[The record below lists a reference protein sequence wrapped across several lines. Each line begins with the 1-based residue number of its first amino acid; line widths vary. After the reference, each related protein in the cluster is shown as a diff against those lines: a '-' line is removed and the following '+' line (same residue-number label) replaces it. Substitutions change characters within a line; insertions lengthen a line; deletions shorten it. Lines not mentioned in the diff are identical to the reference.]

1 MDAGTADF
9 GSVLAR
15 LARSTVMEDGDLSG
29 VLRAI
34 TEAAAA
40 ALQVERV
47 NIWVFDRERTRV
59 RCIEAYAREADQH
72 TEGDEILA
80 AEAPSYF
87 TALAELRT
95 VAAFDARHD
104 PRTRELGGY
113 LEPRGITTLLDA
125 PLYQGGE
132 LLGVVCHEHV
142 GPTRQWS
149 AAEQVFAG
157 SVGDLVSLAME
168 ADRRIRAERSLR
180 EGEEL
185 FRAVGDRLHDA
196 MLLVD
201 ASNPSSLTVRYM
213 NEAACRLSG
222 YSPAEL
228 TGEPVTLLADPGVR
242 VVVDEQIRRVLAGET
257 VLFDSLHRRKDGS
270 VMPVEV
276 YGRAIDCAGRLTLL
290 LLGRDI
296 SHRVRAEQAQLE
308 FQAKVL
314 EAQRRESLGIL
325 AGGIAH
331 EFSNLTTSILGGVGL
346 ALAGLPEQS
355 PARERLIQVEAAAR
369 RATDLCRQLQAYSG
383 RARFVMAPIDLPA
396 LVEELLRLMGSVV
409 PEHVSVE
416 QDLPQDMPRIEAD
429 AGQMHLVVVSLVTNA
444 VEAIGD
450 HPGTIAVRAR
460 AGRFTGAD
468 FDDAA
473 RMWQTPDGDYLCL
486 EVTDSGCG
494 MGGETRRR
502 MLEPFFTT
510 KVARRGLGLAAVH
523 GIVRAHRGALAVT
536 SEIGR
541 GTSVRVF
548 LPVLSSLS
556 PLLPRG
562 DEEPG
567 ADIAAGEPRRD
578 TILVVDDEPL
588 VREVAEVILQNEGF
602 GVVTARDG
610 REARHA
616 IDTRDDIAAVILDF
630 SLPDVGGEELLGSIQ
645 RRRPGLPVILSS
657 GHHEEIVMQGLHGD
671 GLTFL
676 QKPWPL
682 SQLLAAVEQAL
693 SSKKSV

>member
-1 MDAGTADF
+1 MDAAMADF

-15 LARSTVMEDGDLSG
+15 LARSTVMENGDLSG

-34 TEAAAA
+34 TEAAAT

-59 RCIEAYAREADQH
+59 RCIEAYARGTGRH

-87 TALAELRT
+87 AALAELRT

-104 PRTRELGGY
+104 PRTRELASY

-132 LLGVVCHEHV
+132 LSGIVCHEHV
-142 GPTRQWS
+142 GPARQWS
-149 AAEQVFAG
+149 AAEQAFAG
-157 SVGDLVSLAME
+157 SVGDLVSLAIE

-201 ASNPSSLTVRYM
+201 ASDPSSLTVRYT
-213 NEAACRLSG
+213 NEAACRISG

-228 TGEPVTLLADPGVR
+228 TGQPVTLLADPGVR
-242 VVVDEQIRRVLAGET
+242 VDVDEQIGRVLAGET

-325 AGGIAH
+325 AAGIAH
-331 EFSNLTTSILGGVGL
+331 EFSNLMMSILGGTAL
-346 ALAGLPEQS
+346 ALTRLPEDS
-355 PARERLIQVEAAAR
+355 PARDRMIQVETAAR
-369 RATDLCRQLQAYSG
+369 RATDFCHQLQAYSG
-383 RARFVMAPIDLPA
+383 RARFIMALIDLSALADEVLRLMRTVVPEQISVAQDLPRDLPA
-396 LVEELLRLMGSVV
+396 
-409 PEHVSVE
+409 
-416 QDLPQDMPRIEAD
+416 IEAD
-429 AGQMHLVVVSLVTNA
+429 AGQIRLVLVSLVTNA

-450 HPGTIAVRAR
+450 EPGTIAVRAR
-460 AGRFTGAD
+460 VGRFTRSD
-468 FDDAA
+468 FEDAA
-473 RMWQTPDGDYLCL
+473 RVWQTPDGDYVCL
-486 EVTDSGCG
+486 EIIDSGCG

-510 KVARRGLGLAAVH
+510 KVAGRGLGLAAVH
-523 GIVRAHRGALAVT
+523 GIVRAHRGAVAVT
-536 SEIGR
+536 SELGR

-548 LPVLSSLS
+548 LPVPSSSS
-556 PLLPRG
+556 PRSGG
-562 DEEPG
+562 DERSG
-567 ADIAAGEPRRD
+567 ADIAAGRRRRD

-588 VREVAEVILQNEGF
+588 VREVAEAFLQSEGF

-610 REARHA
+610 REARHV
-616 IDTRDDIAAVILDF
+616 IDSRGDIAAVILDL
-630 SLPDVGGEELLGSIQ
+630 SLPDIGAEEILSSI
-645 RRRPGLPVILSS
+645 RDRRPGLPVILSS
-657 GHHEEIVMQGLHGD
+657 GHYEEIAERGLHRD
-671 GLTFL
+671 VVTFL
-676 QKPWPL
+676 LKPWEL
-682 SQLLAAVEQAL
+682 SRLLAVVDQAL
-693 SSKKSV
+693 SRKSPP

>member
-1 MDAGTADF
+1 MAAGTVDF

-59 RCIEAYAREADQH
+59 RCIEAYAREANQH
-72 TEGDEILA
+72 TQGDEILA
-80 AEAPSYF
+80 AAAPSYF
-87 TALAELRT
+87 TALTELRT
-95 VAAFDARHD
+95 VSAFDARHD
-104 PRTRELGGY
+104 PRTRELGSY

-132 LLGVVCHEHV
+132 LSGVVCHEHV
-142 GPTRQWS
+142 GPARHWS

-201 ASNPSSLTVRYM
+201 ASHPSSLTVRYM

-228 TGEPVTLLADPGVR
+228 TGQPLTLLADPGVR
-242 VVVDEQIRRVLAGET
+242 AVVDKEIGRVLAGET
-257 VLFDSLHRRKDGS
+257 VLFESLHRRKDGS

-296 SHRVRAEQAQLE
+296 SDRVRAEQAHLE

-325 AGGIAH
+325 AGGLAH
-331 EFSNLTTSILGGVGL
+331 EFSNLTMSILGGAGL
-346 ALAGLPEQS
+346 ALTELPEQS
-355 PARERLIQVEAAAR
+355 PARERMIQVEATAR

-396 LVEELLRLMGSVV
+396 LVDELLRLMSTVV
-409 PEHVSVE
+409 PTHVSVE
-416 QDLPQDMPRIEAD
+416 RDLPQGMPKIEAD
-429 AGQMHLVVVSLVTNA
+429 AGQIDVVVVSLVTNA

-450 HPGTIAVRAR
+450 RPGTIAVRAR
-460 AGRFTGAD
+460 AGRFTRAD
-468 FDDAA
+468 FQDAA

-494 MGGETRRR
+494 MGEETRRR

-510 KVARRGLGLAAVH
+510 KVAGRGLGLAAVH

-541 GTSVRVF
+541 GTTRQR
-548 LPVLSSLS
+548 LP
-556 PLLPRG
+556 
-562 DEEPG
+562 PG
-567 ADIAAGEPRRD
+567 AVVVVAAPAARR
-578 TILVVDDEPL
+578 
-588 VREVAEVILQNEGF
+588 RG
-602 GVVTARDG
+602 ARG
-610 REARHA
+610 RYRRRHA
-616 IDTRDDIAAVILDF
+616 SPSYDPGGGRRAADTRGGRGHPARTRGSPSSPPATAGKRATCSTLGAISRQSSWTSACRTLAPKSSWAA
-630 SLPDVGGEELLGSIQ
+630 
-645 RRRPGLPVILSS
+645 SS
-657 GHHEEIVMQGLHGD
+657 GGGPVS
-671 GLTFL
+671 
-676 QKPWPL
+676 P
-682 SQLLAAVEQAL
+682 
-693 SSKKSV
+693 